1 MMTEVA
7 DYCRKCERCTLAE
20 AGKKLHLTMSYLRA
34 SKPLEVLSIDFTVL
48 ERSCGIEN
56 VLVLTDVFTEFTQTI
71 PTRYRKATTVAR
83 VLVKEWIVRFE
94 VPKRIHSDQGRNFEG
109 KLLQGL
115 CKIYNITK
123 SRIAPYHPEGNG
135 QCERFNRTMHDRL
148 RTLSPERKWK
158 WPEFLPELV
167 FAYNCTLHST
177 TGYSSYYLF
186 FGRELTLPVDYLL
199 GSVSQVEGECSK
211 SVTQHQER
219 LEQAFRLASGR
230 MEKEAL
236 RRPARNNLNATDT
249 SLPVGARVFLRKR
262 VKGRNK
268 IQDVWNATPYKVT
281 RQLDTG
287 NTYVVT
293 PLEGEEFR
301 KTVHRKDSCM
311 RHKLVKDMGLANS
324 PSSDHGSTSRRDDA
338 FSGGELSDAE
348 TASEDEEG
356 DLELVV
362 STRHNSTPS
371 VMPGNPSHDQQSL
384 LDDDNAD
391 SLLEVSQEDVAP
403 TGQETQETQTDVELT
418 VDSDADSKEPEASQV
433 SSSGGVGQEATLA
446 DDAAQDNP
454 PVRRSTREGAGQHSN
469 PYYLP
474 RPVMREGVTAAVMDQ
489 QILNS
494 IAKSNLLIEQLLAR
508 NAHP

>member
-1 MMTEVA
+1 MKLEL
-7 DYCRKCERCTLAE
+7 LA
-20 AGKKLHLTMSYLRA
+20 
-34 SKPLEVLSIDFTVL
+34 
-48 ERSCGIEN
+48 
-56 VLVLTDVFTEFTQTI
+56 
-71 PTRYRKATTVAR
+71 
-83 VLVKEWIVRFE
+83 
-94 VPKRIHSDQGRNFEG
+94 
-109 KLLQGL
+109 
-115 CKIYNITK
+115 
-123 SRIAPYHPEGNG
+123 
-135 QCERFNRTMHDRL
+135 
-148 RTLSPERKWK
+148 
-158 WPEFLPELV
+158 
-167 FAYNCTLHST
+167 
-177 TGYSSYYLF
+177 
-186 FGRELTLPVDYLL
+186 RELTLPVDYLL

-236 RRPARNNLNATDT
+236 RRQARNNLNATDT

-281 RQLDTG
+281 RQLNTG

-311 RHKLVKDMGLANS
+311 RHKLVKDMGLDNS
-324 PSSDHGSTSRRDDA
+324 PSSDHGSTSSRDDA
-338 FSGGELSDAE
+338 LSGGVLSDAE

-362 STRHNSTPS
+362 SIRHNSTPS

-391 SLLEVSQEDVAP
+391 SLWEVSQEDVAP

-418 VDSDADSKEPEASQV
+418 VDSNADSKEPEASQV

-454 PVRRSTREGAGQHSN
+454 PVRRSTRAAAGQHSN

-494 IAKSNLLIEQLLAR
+494 IAKSNLLIEQLLAK